1 MNDEPD
7 RDELEDL
14 SPKDE
19 ESAGLRGGSVSR
31 ASSDPSPPPPP
42 DPKRR
47 TGGPGGQIP
56 PGHRPGVRRR
66 YRPVN

>member
-42 DPKRR
+42 DPKHPDGLPR
-47 TGGPGGQIP
+47 IP
-56 PGHRPGVRRR
+56 LPREM
-66 YRPVN
+66 